1 MLAGARIATLFVS
14 RRFRFEPIDRTYAM
28 QSLIFRVLQKFRSL
42 ARAAALSNLAAVRA
56 AGGMEDVLR
65 LLEGADGNDAVAI
78 LRAEGAR
85 IGSRVRILRG
95 MVVHNAEPR
104 FANLQIGDDCHI
116 GREVFVDLA
125 SPIRIGDRVTLS
137 MRVMVITHTN
147 VGDSRCGLPSSSAGV
162 DIGDD
167 VYIGAGAT
175 ILPGVRIG
183 KAAIVGAG
191 AVVTRDVDPATT
203 VVGIPAKVHTPLA
216 VSESPSPPTA
226 ADSNG

>member
-1 MLAGARIATLFVS
+1 MPSFV
-14 RRFRFEPIDRTYAM
+14 
-28 QSLIFRVLQKFRSL
+28 FRVALKFLTLMRG
-42 ARAAALSNLAAVRA
+42 AAIRNLAAVRA
-56 AGGMEDVLR
+56 SRGIDGVLW
-65 LLEGADGNDAVAI
+65 LLETVHGEDAIAI
-78 LRAEGAR
+78 LRAEGASLGVR
-85 IGSRVRILRG
+85 TRILRG
-95 MVVHNAEPR
+95 LVVHNASSDLSQLR
-104 FANLQIGDDCHI
+104 IGDDCHI
-116 GREVFVDLA
+116 GRQVLLDLA
-125 SPIRIGDRVTLS
+125 SPVQIGNRVTIS

-203 VVGIPAKVHTPLA
+203 VVGMPAKVHTPFA
-216 VSESPSPPTA
+216 VSESSFPPPA
-226 ADSNG
+226 ADSSG

>member
-1 MLAGARIATLFVS
+1 MRSLT
-14 RRFRFEPIDRTYAM
+14 FRA
-28 QSLIFRVLQKFRSL
+28 LQKIRSL
-42 ARAAALSNLAAVRA
+42 ARAAAVSNLAAVRA
-56 AGGMEDVLR
+56 SGGLEEVLR
-65 LLEGADGNDAVAI
+65 LLESSDGDDAVAI

-85 IGSRVRILRG
+85 IGSKARILRG
-95 MVVHNAEPR
+95 MAIHNAETGL
-104 FANLQIGDDCHI
+104 ANLQIGDDCHV

-147 VGDSRCGLPSSSAGV
+147 VGDSRCGLPSHSAGV

-183 KAAIVGAG
+183 KAAVVGAG
-191 AVVTRDVDPATT
+191 AVVTRDVEAATT
-203 VVGIPAKVHTPLA
+203 VVGVPAKALMPLGA
-216 VSESPSPPTA
+216 GTSRSP

>member
-1 MLAGARIATLFVS
+1 MHSFV
-14 RRFRFEPIDRTYAM
+14 
-28 QSLIFRVLQKFRSL
+28 FRVGLKLLTL
-42 ARAAALSNLAAVRA
+42 ARAAAVRNVAAVRA
-56 AGGMEDVLR
+56 SRGIDGVLW
-65 LLEGADGNDAVAI
+65 LLETVHGEDAIAI
-78 LRAEGAR
+78 LRAEGASLGLR
-85 IGSRVRILRG
+85 TRILRG
-95 MVVHNAEPR
+95 LVVHNASSD
-104 FANLQIGDDCHI
+104 LSQLSIGDDCHI
-116 GREVFVDLA
+116 GRQVLLDLA
-125 SPIRIGDRVTLS
+125 SPIRIGDRVTIS
-137 MRVMVITHTN
+137 MRVVLVTHTN

>member
-1 MLAGARIATLFVS
+1 MRSLTFRI
-14 RRFRFEPIDRTYAM
+14 
-28 QSLIFRVLQKFRSL
+28 LQKCRSL
-42 ARAAALSNLAAVRA
+42 ARAAAVSNLAAVRA
-56 AGGMEDVLR
+56 SGGREEVLR
-65 LLEGADGNDAVAI
+65 LLESSDGDDAVAI
-78 LRAEGAR
+78 LRAEGAK
-85 IGSRVRILRG
+85 IGSRARVLRG
-95 MVVHNAEPR
+95 MVIHNAEPGL
-104 FANLQIGDDCHI
+104 ANLQIGDDCHV

-125 SPIRIGDRVTLS
+125 SPVRIGDRATLS

-147 VGDSRCGLPSSSAGV
+147 AGDSRCGLPLRSAGV

-203 VVGIPAKVHTPLA
+203 VVGIPAKVRTPLA
-216 VSESPSPPTA
+216 VSFSASQPPA
-226 ADSNG
+226 ADSDG

>member
-1 MLAGARIATLFVS
+1 MR
-14 RRFRFEPIDRTYAM
+14 
-28 QSLIFRVLQKFRSL
+28 SLTFRVLQKFRSL
-42 ARAAALSNLAAVRA
+42 ARVAAVSNLATIRA
-56 AGGMEDVLR
+56 SGGLEEVLR
-65 LLEGADGNDAVAI
+65 LLESSDGDDAVAI

-85 IGSRVRILRG
+85 IGSRARVLRG
-95 MVVHNAEPR
+95 MVIHNGESGL
-104 FANLQIGDDCHI
+104 ANLQIGNDCHV

-125 SPIRIGDRVTLS
+125 GPVRLGDRVTLS
-137 MRVMVITHTN
+137 MRVMLITHTN
-147 VGDSRCGLPSSSAGV
+147 VGDSRCGLPPRSAGV

-183 KAAIVGAG
+183 NAAIVGAG

-203 VVGIPAKVHTPLA
+203 VIGIPAKARTPLA
-216 VSESPSPPTA
+216 VSESASQPPA